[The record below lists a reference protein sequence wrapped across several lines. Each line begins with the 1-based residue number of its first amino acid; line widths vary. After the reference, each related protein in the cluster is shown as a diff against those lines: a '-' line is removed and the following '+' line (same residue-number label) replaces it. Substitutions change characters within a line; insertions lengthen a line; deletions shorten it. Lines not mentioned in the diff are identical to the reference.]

1 MKKMTEPKTY
11 NPYLTFK
18 KVSDEWE
25 KQINE
30 SIHRWTNNRE
40 FVELVKWGTMLQQP
54 YLKMFKKNQEYFAKF
69 YNIPTKYDVA
79 KAAKL
84 TVQTEEKVDLL
95 EEQLWKLEE
104 KLDQTNH
111 NVSIIAEAARDMMKL
126 TKVLKTDQK
135 KLDEIH
141 SGLNDVTRE
150 LAEIYS
156 LKEELAELKEFMK
169 EKSEQEQVLELTA
182 ATK

>member
-1 MKKMTEPKTY
+1 MTERKTY
-11 NPYLTFK
+11 DPYQTFK
-18 KVSDEWE
+18 KISDEWE

-30 SIHRWTNNRE
+30 TIHHLTNNHE
-40 FVELVKWGTMLQQP
+40 FVELMKWGTMMQQP
-54 YLKMFKKNQEYFAKF
+54 YLKMFKKNQEYFARL

-104 KLDQTNH
+104 KIDQTNH
-111 NVSIIAEAARDMMKL
+111 NVSNIAGAARDMIKL
-126 TKVLKTDQK
+126 TKQLKTDQK

-141 SGLNDVTRE
+141 TGLNDVTRE

-156 LKEELAELKEFMK
+156 LKEELAELKELMK
-169 EKSEQEQVLELTA
+169 EKNEQEQVLEFTA

>member
-1 MKKMTEPKTY
+1 MTERNTY
-11 NPYLTFK
+11 EPYQTFK
-18 KVSDEWE
+18 KISDQWE
-25 KQINE
+25 KQVNDT
-30 SIHRWTNNRE
+30 IHRWTNHHE
-40 FVELVKWGTMLQQP
+40 FVELMKWGTMMQQP

-84 TVQTEEKVDLL
+84 TVQTEEKIDLL

-104 KLDQTNH
+104 KIDQTNK
-111 NVSIIAEAARDMMKL
+111 NVSIIADAARDMIKL
-126 TKVLKTDQK
+126 TKQLKTDQK

-141 SGLNDVTRE
+141 TGLNDVTRE

-156 LKEELAELKEFMK
+156 LKEELGELKELMK
-169 EKSEQEQVLELTA
+169 EKNEVLELTA
-182 ATK
+182 VTK